1 MNLTLFFRLIVMSIF
16 QQTVV
21 ANKKSIIGEQMAYDS
36 QLFFCPKV
44 FAKDGFYISLQVHNG
59 NYCSS
64 ENGYR
69 ELGHTFEEVEFG
81 FPSEDDVLL
90 HEHSEMY
97 GHNKYDSEND
107 VEIPFNASE
116 FNAVGTVGRI
126 PVTVLEELFAKRGGI
141 DWEKT
146 ISVEQFE
153 NRNFLNTTK

>member
-1 MNLTLFFRLIVMSIF
+1 MSIF

-21 ANKKSIIGEQMAYDS
+21 TNKRSLFGEKMSYDN
-36 QLFFCPKV
+36 QFFLCPRV
-44 FAKDGFYISLQVHNG
+44 YAKDGFNISLQIHNG

-97 GHNKYDSEND
+97 GYSTEYDEND
-107 VEIPFNASE
+107 NELPFDASK
-116 FNAVGTVGRI
+116 FSSVGTVGRI
-126 PVTVLEELFAKRGGI
+126 PLTVLEELFEKRGGI

-153 NRNFLNTTK
+153 NRNFLDTKQE